1 MATIL
6 ITHGIPTAGL
16 EALSGHEI
24 IIPAPLT
31 AYSMDELMVLIPNMG
46 DVWVNVLTALDCV
59 CLLIS
64 FAGYLRVYT
73 TRSSMIQ
80 ELHPSGEEA
89 N

>member
-31 AYSMDELMVLIPNMG
+31 AYSMDELMELWQKATPSQLKMITAMIRG
-46 DVWVNVLTALDCV
+46 ALDSC
-59 CLLIS
+59 
-64 FAGYLRVYT
+64 
-73 TRSSMIQ
+73 
-80 ELHPSGEEA
+80 E
-89 N
+89 